1 MANKRKKIDT
11 PQRSLFEVLVE
22 QVSAIRVMAP
32 QTGDRM
38 NFANSREI
46 NSVPSGEGAAN
57 VGGGLR
63 LALVEAIK
71 GCPLSR
77 WEIAGQMSHLLGQD
91 VSKYSLDAWTAE
103 SKDGHRMPAEYLPA
117 FCLATGDNRPLR
129 LLAEMAGLFALP
141 GPDALRSEIRR
152 LEEDAKQINAE
163 RRKRELF
170 LKEME
175 K

>member
-1 MANKRKKIDT
+1 M
-11 PQRSLFEVLVE
+11 
-22 QVSAIRVMAP
+22 
-32 QTGDRM
+32 
-38 NFANSREI
+38 
-46 NSVPSGEGAAN
+46 
-57 VGGGLR
+57 
-63 LALVEAIK
+63 
-71 GCPLSR
+71 
-77 WEIAGQMSHLLGQD
+77 
-91 VSKYSLDAWTAE
+91 
-103 SKDGHRMPAEYLPA
+103 PA
-117 FCLATGDNRPLR
+117 FCRATGDNRPLR